1 MKLNATALNGDS
13 FAATSGFHMVPVM
26 VLLMVWYCK
35 LRMLICRK
43 QYVVWTKFRAN
54 ISLSGKFF
62 EGGGGTFA
70 YTKHITPVVS
80 QNKKMRPKYVT
91 FSAFCNNGVNA

>member
-26 VLLMVWYCK
+26 VLLMVGYCK

-54 ISLSGKFF
+54 ITLSGKLL
-62 EGGGGTFA
+62 EGGGHLRIYETY
-70 YTKHITPVVS
+70 YTSCLTE
-80 QNKKMRPKYVT
+80 
-91 FSAFCNNGVNA
+91 